1 MVATLKR
8 LLPLGIAEHRS
19 VPKRLLANFKKAF
32 RGECPFPQMKVLT
45 MNGTKR
51 YAGTLVLAI
60 LFSTVSVALP
70 QEAGH
75 GSYTVR
81 IPEVTKINAHVG
93 LWIVEPKTA
102 EAFMQNEIAG
112 RPKRVKLSGFK
123 YGVNGT
129 AITIPHGKK
138 VFVLLSGDDSAPAV
152 RTEFLDQF
160 DKESIFF
167 LAIAFAW
174 IDKESLK
181 PLKKHKELRLLSLT
195 SPYSLKDND
204 ALSPLAEMPWIRALS
219 IDKAVPGIG
228 DPITDGDMKYVG
240 QIAALRYLNLAGLR
254 IGDRGVQDLA
264 GLQKLR
270 TLDLAA
276 TQLTD
281 EGICHL
287 TRLPRLT
294 ILRIG
299 GTRVTDKGLALLVGL
314 RHLEELSLH
323 HTEISGK
330 TLVYLSK
337 LSKLRVLDL
346 SSTRVT
352 DEEFRRFGHK
362 NLRRLMLNNTSLS
375 ERALERLPERF
386 PRLEELQI
394 VGTYIHPDFVTHLKR
409 LKKTIRVVVKQEQ
422 IPKKPLEVL
431 GEPK

>member
-1 MVATLKR
+1 MH
-8 LLPLGIAEHRS
+8 I
-19 VPKRLLANFKKAF
+19 
-32 RGECPFPQMKVLT
+32 
-45 MNGTKR
+45 TKR
-51 YAGTLVLAI
+51 YSGTLVLTI

-81 IPEVTKINAHVG
+81 IPEVRKINAHVK

-102 EAFMQNEIAG
+102 EAFMQNEITG
-112 RPKRVKLSGFK
+112 RPKRFKLSDIK
-123 YGVNGT
+123 HAVPGT
-129 AITIPHGKK
+129 VITIPRGKK
-138 VFVLLSGDDSAPAV
+138 VFVLLSADDSAPAV
-152 RTEFLDQF
+152 RTEFLAQF
-160 DKESIFF
+160 DEESIFF
-167 LAIAFAW
+167 LGIAFAW

-181 PLKKHKELRLLSLT
+181 PLKKHKGLRMLWFT
-195 SPYSLKDND
+195 SPYSLKDNE
-204 ALSPLAEMPWIRALS
+204 ALSPLAEMPWIHALS
-219 IDKAVPGIG
+219 IDQAVPGFG
-228 DPITDGDMKYVG
+228 EPITDGDMKYVG
-240 QIAALRYLNLAGLR
+240 QIFELMYLKLAGLS
-254 IGDRGVQDLA
+254 IGDRGVQYLA
-264 GLQKLR
+264 GLHALK
-270 TLDLAA
+270 TLDLTA
-276 TQLTD
+276 TRLTD
-281 EGICHL
+281 EGIRHL

-294 ILRIG
+294 ILRLG

-314 RHLEELSLH
+314 PHLEELSLH

-352 DEEFRRFGHK
+352 DEEFRRFRHK

-409 LKKTIRVVVKQEQ
+409 LKKTIRVVVKREQ